1 MCNDILS
8 SPGISWSGLVLG
20 SAGLACS
27 FVGTNTLTY
36 DVLVDFNTQ
45 TDLRAQTIERMLTH
59 DVAILFSLDFL
70 SENAVPKVVPV
81 SNLMPPPPP
90 PPPLPTA
97 DVSGPPPPSPSV
109 FDFSGGYTRVPF
121 SIVADTEYLRDVI
134 GSLFQCTAVCE
145 SSSEC
150 LGVLRASGAQDNEMA
165 RCKLLP
171 ALAPVVP
178 SDTWHMFVP
187 AKGEDEQ
194 GEPIVPNYATAEGAT
209 DDPELL
215 TLSDPPPP
223 PEMMQPSPPPPMEE
237 ADNGTIESGLLPPPP
252 PPLPLDLD
260 AFYLGL
266 WIEFSEKAETT
277 GFEFL
282 PIVDTERPT
291 IQLLGTGHV
300 LKGPATQ
307 GVERMVHYVPLG
319 GQWEDPGVSIQD
331 NLDPSLNRT
340 HAWLYGG
347 EVDTSHPT
355 LPDAP
360 ILLTYSVTDSSGN
373 EALPVG
379 RLIHVVCP
387 NNEPACPESPH
398 PACGIWGSCKTAGS
412 GLDEILYSQQ
422 TDVSLQAIPE
432 PEECPQI
439 FTVLLNGPSVLMRT
453 VGSPPYA
460 ACDPSAAPGDDC
472 DPGAAAYSGPC
483 DIGSL
488 TSFIEVSCGL
498 GPGHRDSQRCTS
510 LGASEVGMFSIEYSV
525 LSPGDRSEVLAAA
538 VRTVWVVPD
547 CDAAEHLCRSNRT
560 CSIGGVCFE
569 KDEQSL
575 EIPGSFEPL
584 IIGAERPKLVLR
596 GPSTVS
602 IKRYARFEACGV
614 EDLDPCEPPPA
625 AFDADGRDISDRIVT
640 IPTGAFE
647 IDCAAT
653 RCTGY
658 EYSRVGIAPAALN
671 TSCPAGTTFTI
682 KYVVVDDMSRAAT
695 AERTVVIIEP
705 CDNGMTWCRGACWPV
720 GSCDLLDALIPA
732 DQIHLPPIKLIGSEH
747 IVMRYGESLSDS
759 KPTSMEPCRTQLDA
773 EAQNC
778 GAALLDAATGDLI
791 DIGTLAV
798 IEVVPDDDCPTCAR
812 CSPKMLTLRP
822 SPCLPGTYTYRY
834 VLLTGTDVPDGNP
847 IEARRTVTITNA
859 DALILNIPV
868 EIPDLSI
875 SELMAHGRDQNLA
888 LRVDTLIS
896 ISSVWPSTRIED
908 VVVTAAWVA
917 DDGSMWARVSVFIP
931 ADAVV
936 PSDIAEVASRRLLQ
950 QDVWDE
956 MTRTAGIVVVGVEK
970 AKPVSSYS
978 GNLATASSGLQYS
991 DTAAEIG
998 QAYASAMG
1006 VYVPAAAGQYDVEAS
1021 STSTEA
1027 QGDLLRELLEDAAA
1041 SQAALEVRAKSMN
1054 DCLMGCDA
1062 CPCPPT
1068 SDFNHGTMIV

>member
-1 MCNDILS
+1 M
-8 SPGISWSGLVLG
+8 
-20 SAGLACS
+20 
-27 FVGTNTLTY
+27 
-36 DVLVDFNTQ
+36 
-45 TDLRAQTIERMLTH
+45 
-59 DVAILFSLDFL
+59 
-70 SENAVPKVVPV
+70 
-81 SNLMPPPPP
+81 
-90 PPPLPTA
+90 
-97 DVSGPPPPSPSV
+97 
-109 FDFSGGYTRVPF
+109 PF

-134 GSLFQCTAVCE
+134 GSLFQCTEACE

-150 LGVLRASGAQDNEMA
+150 LGVLRASGAQNNEVA
-165 RCKLLP
+165 LCKLLP
-171 ALAPVVP
+171 ALAPVVQ
-178 SDTWHMFVP
+178 SDAWNMFVP
-187 AKGEDEQ
+187 AKGQEQEEEDQ
-194 GEPIVPNYATAEGAT
+194 PIEPNYATAEGGT
-209 DDPELL
+209 DGSELPMQ
-215 TLSDPPPP
+215 TDPPPP
-223 PEMMQPSPPPPMEE
+223 PDMVLLSPPPPIEE
-237 ADNGTIESGLLPPPP
+237 AEESGLLPPPP
-252 PPLPLDLD
+252 LQQEELLPPPPPLAQLPPPPPPLPSLSPDISV
-260 AFYLGL
+260 LGS
-266 WIEFSEKAETT
+266 WIEIVKKAEIT
-277 GFEFL
+277 GFKFL

-291 IQLLGTGHV
+291 IRLLGTGHV
-300 LKGPATQ
+300 LRGPATQ
-307 GVERMVHYVPLG
+307 GIERMVHYVPLG
-319 GQWEDPGVSIQD
+319 GQWEDPGVAIQD

-347 EVDTSHPT
+347 DVDTSHPT

-360 ILLTYSVTDSSGN
+360 ILLTYSITDSSGN

-387 NNEPACPESPH
+387 NNEPACPDYPH

-432 PEECPQI
+432 PQTCPQI

-483 DIGSL
+483 DIIGSL
-488 TSFIEVSCGL
+488 TSFIEVSCGR
-498 GPGHRDSQRCTS
+498 GPGRRDSQRCTS

-525 LSPGDRSEVLAAA
+525 RSPGDTSEVLAAA

-547 CDAAEHLCRSNRT
+547 CDAAEHLCRSNKS
-560 CSIGGVCFE
+560 CSVGGVCIN
-569 KDEQSL
+569 EQSL
-575 EIPGSFEPL
+575 EIPGSFEPV
-584 IIGAERPKLVLR
+584 ITGAEGPKLVLR

-614 EDLDPCEPPPA
+614 DDLDPCEPPPA

-640 IPTGAFE
+640 IPTDALG

-671 TSCPAGTTFTI
+671 TSSPAGTTFVI
-682 KYVVVDDMSRAAT
+682 KYVVVDDMARSAT

-759 KPTSMEPCRTQLDA
+759 KPTSLEPCRRQLDA

-834 VLLTGTDVPDGNP
+834 VLLTDTDVPDGNP

-936 PSDIAEVASRRLLQ
+936 PSNAPEGASRRLLQ

-978 GNLATASSGLQYS
+978 GNLATAGSGLQYS
-991 DTAAEIG
+991 DTVAGIG

-1006 VYVPAAAGQYDVEAS
+1006 VSAPAAAGQYDVEAS
-1021 STSTEA
+1021 STEA
-1027 QGDLLRELLEDAAA
+1027 QGGLLRELLEDAAA
-1041 SQAALEVRAKSMN
+1041 SQAALEVRMKCMN
-1054 DCLMGCDA
+1054 DCLVSCHSSPGSS
-1062 CPCPPT
+1062 T
-1068 SDFNHGTMIV
+1068 FDFHHGTMIV